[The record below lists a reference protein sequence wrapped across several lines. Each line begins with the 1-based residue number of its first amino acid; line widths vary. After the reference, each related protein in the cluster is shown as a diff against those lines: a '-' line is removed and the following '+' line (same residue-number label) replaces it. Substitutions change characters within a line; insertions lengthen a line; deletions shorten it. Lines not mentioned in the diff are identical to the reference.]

1 MVRRKTPPDLNRL
14 CHTLVTIYSFSS
26 TKNRSDLRMSL
37 TSNAGNQINT
47 VPVVGDVPRCMHGQ
61 NELLLQKAIAYR
73 YTTAFAE
80 LNRYAWDLQQNKDLG
95 CFTAVDVVGLDRGGM
110 LIKGR
115 LADGQER
122 LLFKSDGQG
131 RSQGF
136 KYDANGDLV
145 CAITAVTK
153 DIIPS
158 LVDTATPETVIK
170 KSRENRD
177 ATWQEHGWKRHG
189 YDWKEFPTHPSK
201 AWLEVLED
209 GSVLEHCAPLMQFF
223 KPKTLYS
230 ISQS

>member
-1 MVRRKTPPDLNRL
+1 
-14 CHTLVTIYSFSS
+14 
-26 TKNRSDLRMSL
+26 MSIN
-37 TSNAGNQINT
+37 SNAANQVSNI
-47 VPVVGDVPRCMHGQ
+47 PLSGSIPRSMHGQ
-61 NELLLQKAIAYR
+61 NELLLQQAIAYR

-80 LNRYAWDLQQNKDLG
+80 LNRYAWDLQQNNNLG
-95 CFTAVDVVGLDRGGM
+95 CFCEVSVLALDRGGM
-110 LIKGR
+110 IIKGR
-115 LADGQER
+115 MLDGQER

-131 RSQGF
+131 RSYGF
-136 KYDANGDLV
+136 KYDAGGDLV

-170 KSRENRD
+170 KCRENKD
-177 ATWQEHGWKRHG
+177 APWQEHGWKRHG
-189 YDWKEFPTHPSK
+189 YDWKEFPNHPSK
-201 AWLEVLED
+201 ASFEVLED